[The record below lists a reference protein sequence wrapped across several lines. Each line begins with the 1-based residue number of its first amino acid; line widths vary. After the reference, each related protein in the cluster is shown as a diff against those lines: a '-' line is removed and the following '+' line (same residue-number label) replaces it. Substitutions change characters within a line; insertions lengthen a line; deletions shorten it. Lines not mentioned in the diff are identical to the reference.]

1 LKKREEDIGIYI
13 HIPFCVSKCP
23 YCDFNSIAVSP
34 IPEENYAKALIKEI
48 NSYTKPLA
56 VPFRGK
62 PGEGGLRGSVFLEKG
77 KRRATSIYFGGG
89 TPSLFSV
96 DSIARVIDK
105 IMSGFLS
112 TSHVE
117 ITLEI
122 NPKTADMEKLHALYA
137 IGINRLSLGVQS
149 FQNKF
154 LQNLGRIHTSADAV
168 NLFKDARS
176 SGFSNIGLDLI
187 FGIPDQTLNDWE
199 RDLSCALSLKP
210 EHISVYNL
218 TIEEDTPF
226 YDLQRKGK
234 VTLPDE
240 DIQVRMYRLAQGKV
254 AADGYEQYE
263 ISNFALPGFR
273 CRHNEGYWILK
284 EYLGFGA
291 GAHSNLR
298 ETSNKRD
305 WGIRWKNILNPYEYI
320 SLLSNN
326 GTAVI
331 EREELT
337 REAAI
342 KEAIFLGLRRLDGI
356 SLDYFE
362 ERFGISLTKTF
373 ANIIPY
379 LLKENLIS
387 IDEGHLKLTIR
398 GILLSNEVFLK
409 FF

>member
-1 LKKREEDIGIYI
+1 MKEREEDIGIYI
-13 HIPFCVSKCP
+13 HIPFCISKCP
-23 YCDFNSIAVSP
+23 YCDFNSIAALP
-34 IPEENYAKALIKEI
+34 IPEENYIKALIKEI
-48 NSYTKPLA
+48 DSHTKPLT
-56 VPFRGK
+56 VRGK
-62 PGEGGLRGSVFLEKG
+62 PAKGELKESLFLEKR
-77 KRRATSIYFGGG
+77 KSAVVSIYFGGG

-96 DSIARVIDK
+96 DSIARVIGE
-105 IMSGFLS
+105 IMSQFSS
-112 TSHVE
+112 TSNME

-122 NPKTADMEKLHALYA
+122 NPKTTDMEKVHALYA

-149 FQNKF
+149 FQDKF

-176 SGFSNIGLDLI
+176 SGFGNIGLDLI
-187 FGIPDQTLNDWE
+187 FGIPDQTLDDWE

-226 YDLQRKGK
+226 YDLQGEGK
-234 VTLPDE
+234 ITLPDE
-240 DIQVRMYRLAQGKV
+240 DLQVKMYRLAQEKV
-254 AADGYEQYE
+254 AAAGYEQYE

-273 CRHNEGYWILK
+273 CRHNEGYWTLK
-284 EYLGFGA
+284 EYFGFGA
-291 GAHSNLR
+291 GAHSYLR
-298 ETSNKRD
+298 DTSNKRD
-305 WGIRWKNILNPYEYI
+305 WGIRWKNIPNPYEYI

-326 GTAVI
+326 CTAAI

-337 REAAI
+337 REMAI
-342 KEAIFLGLRRLDGI
+342 KEVIFLGLRRLEGI
-356 SLDYFE
+356 SLDDFE
-362 ERFGISLTKTF
+362 KRFGLSLEKTF
-373 ANIIPY
+373 ANVVPY

-387 IDEGHLKLTIR
+387 IDEGHLKLTIQ

>member
-1 LKKREEDIGIYI
+1 
-13 HIPFCVSKCP
+13 
-23 YCDFNSIAVSP
+23 
-34 IPEENYAKALIKEI
+34 
-48 NSYTKPLA
+48 
-56 VPFRGK
+56 
-62 PGEGGLRGSVFLEKG
+62 
-77 KRRATSIYFGGG
+77 
-89 TPSLFSV
+89 
-96 DSIARVIDK
+96 
-105 IMSGFLS
+105 M
-112 TSHVE
+112 
-117 ITLEI
+117 
-122 NPKTADMEKLHALYA
+122 
-137 IGINRLSLGVQS
+137 
-149 FQNKF
+149 
-154 LQNLGRIHTSADAV
+154 
-168 NLFKDARS
+168 
-176 SGFSNIGLDLI
+176 
-187 FGIPDQTLNDWE
+187 
-199 RDLSCALSLKP
+199 
-210 EHISVYNL
+210 
-218 TIEEDTPF
+218 
-226 YDLQRKGK
+226 
-234 VTLPDE
+234 PDE

-291 GAHSNLR
+291 GAHSYLR

>member
-1 LKKREEDIGIYI
+1 MKKREEGIGIYI
-13 HIPFCVSKCP
+13 HIPFCISKCP
-23 YCDFNSIAVSP
+23 YCDFNSMAVSP
-34 IPEENYAKALIKEI
+34 IPEENYIKALIKEI
-48 NSYTKPLA
+48 DSHTKPLT
-56 VPFRGK
+56 VRGK
-62 PGEGGLRGSVFLEKG
+62 PAKGQLKESLFLEKR
-77 KRRATSIYFGGG
+77 KRGVVSIYFGGG

-96 DSIARVIDK
+96 DSIARVINK
-105 IMSGFLS
+105 IMSEFSS

-122 NPKTADMEKLHALYA
+122 NPKTADMEKVQALYT

-149 FQNKF
+149 FKDKL

-187 FGIPDQTLNDWE
+187 FGIPDQSLDDWE

-226 YDLQRKGK
+226 YDLQGEGK
-234 VTLPDE
+234 ITLPDE
-240 DIQVRMYRLAQGKV
+240 DIQVRMYRLAQEKV
-254 AADGYEQYE
+254 AAAGYEQYE

-273 CRHNEGYWILK
+273 CRHNEGYWTLK
-284 EYLGFGA
+284 EYFGFGA
-291 GAHSNLR
+291 GAHSYLR
-298 ETSNKRD
+298 KTSNKRD
-305 WGIRWKNILNPYEYI
+305 WGIRWKNIPNPYEYI

-326 GTAVI
+326 GTAAI
-331 EREELT
+331 EKEDLT
-337 REAAI
+337 REIAI
-342 KEAIFLGLRRLDGI
+342 KEAIFLGLRRLEGI
-356 SLDYFE
+356 SLDDFE
-362 ERFGISLTKTF
+362 KRFGLSLEKTF
-373 ANIIPY
+373 ANIVPY

-387 IDEGHLKLTIR
+387 IDEGHLKLTIQ

>member
-1 LKKREEDIGIYI
+1 M
-13 HIPFCVSKCP
+13 
-23 YCDFNSIAVSP
+23 AVSP
-34 IPEENYAKALIKEI
+34 IPEENYIKALIKEI
-48 NSYTKPLA
+48 DSHTKPLT
-56 VPFRGK
+56 VRGK
-62 PGEGGLRGSVFLEKG
+62 PAKGQLKESLFLEKR
-77 KRRATSIYFGGG
+77 KRGVVSIYFGGG

-96 DSIARVIDK
+96 DSIARVINK
-105 IMSGFLS
+105 IMSEFSS

-122 NPKTADMEKLHALYA
+122 NPKTADMEKVQALYT

-149 FQNKF
+149 FKDKL

-187 FGIPDQTLNDWE
+187 FGIPDQSLDDWE

-226 YDLQRKGK
+226 YDLQGEGK
-234 VTLPDE
+234 ITLPDE
-240 DIQVRMYRLAQGKV
+240 DIQVRMYRLAQEKV
-254 AADGYEQYE
+254 AAAGYEQYE

-273 CRHNEGYWILK
+273 CRHNEGYWTLK
-284 EYLGFGA
+284 EYFGFGA
-291 GAHSNLR
+291 GAHSYLR
-298 ETSNKRD
+298 KTSNKRD
-305 WGIRWKNILNPYEYI
+305 WGIRWKNIPNPYEYI

-326 GTAVI
+326 GTAAI
-331 EREELT
+331 EKEDLT
-337 REAAI
+337 REIAI
-342 KEAIFLGLRRLDGI
+342 KEAIFLGLRRLEGI
-356 SLDYFE
+356 SLDDFE
-362 ERFGISLTKTF
+362 KRFGLSLEKTF
-373 ANIIPY
+373 ANIVPY

-387 IDEGHLKLTIR
+387 IDEGHLKLTIQ

>member
-1 LKKREEDIGIYI
+1 LKSREEDIGIYV
-13 HIPFCVSKCP
+13 HVPFCISKCP

-34 IPEENYAKALIKEI
+34 VPEEDYIKALDKEI
-48 NSYTKPLA
+48 DRYTKPLT
-56 VPFRGK
+56 VPFG
-62 PGEGGLRGSVFLEKG
+62 GEPEKGGLKESVFLEKG
-77 KRRATSIYFGGG
+77 KRKVASIYFGGG

-105 IMSGFLS
+105 IMSEFSS
-112 TSHVE
+112 TSNVE
-117 ITLEI
+117 ITLEV
-122 NPKTADMEKLHALYA
+122 NPKTAGMEKLDALYA
-137 IGINRLSLGVQS
+137 IGVNRLSLGVQS
-149 FQNKF
+149 FQDRF
-154 LQNLGRIHTSADAV
+154 LQKLGRIHTSADAV

-176 SGFSNIGLDLI
+176 PGFSNIGLDLI
-187 FGIPDQTLNDWE
+187 FGTPDQSMDDWE
-199 RDLSCALSLKP
+199 RDLNCALSLKP

-234 VTLPDE
+234 IALPDE
-240 DIQVRMYRLAQGKV
+240 GIQIEMYRLAQEK
-254 AADGYEQYE
+254 AAAAGYDQYE

-273 CRHNEGYWILK
+273 CRHNEGYWTLK
-284 EYLGFGA
+284 EYFGFGA
-291 GAHSNLR
+291 GAHSYLR
-298 ETSNKRD
+298 ETSNKRN
-305 WGIRWKNILNPYEYI
+305 WGIRWKNTPNPYEYI

-331 EREELT
+331 EGEELT
-337 REAAI
+337 RETAI
-342 KEAIFLGLRRLDGI
+342 KEAIFLGLRRLEGI
-356 SLDYFE
+356 SLDDFE
-362 ERFGISLTKTF
+362 ERFGISLEKTF

-387 IDEGHLKLTIR
+387 IYEGRLKLTIQ

>member
-1 LKKREEDIGIYI
+1 MKEREEDIGIYI
-13 HIPFCVSKCP
+13 HIPFCISKCP

-34 IPEENYAKALIKEI
+34 IPEENYIKALIKEI
-48 NSYTKPLA
+48 DSHTKPLT
-56 VPFRGK
+56 VRGK
-62 PGEGGLRGSVFLEKG
+62 PAKGELKESLFLEKR
-77 KRRATSIYFGGG
+77 KRGVGSIYFGGG

-96 DSIARVIDK
+96 DSIARVINK
-105 IMSGFLS
+105 IMSEFSS

-122 NPKTADMEKLHALYA
+122 NPKTADMEKVQALYA
-137 IGINRLSLGVQS
+137 TGINRLSLGVQS
-149 FQNKF
+149 FQDKF

-176 SGFSNIGLDLI
+176 FGFRNIGLDLI
-187 FGIPDQTLNDWE
+187 FGIPDQSLDDWE

-226 YDLQRKGK
+226 YDLQGEGK
-234 VTLPDE
+234 ITLPDE
-240 DIQVRMYRLAQGKV
+240 DIQVRMYRLAQEKV
-254 AADGYEQYE
+254 AAAGYEQYE
-263 ISNFALPGFR
+263 ISNFALPDFR
-273 CRHNEGYWILK
+273 CRHNEGYWTLK

-291 GAHSNLR
+291 GAHSYLS
-298 ETSNKRD
+298 EGSLESD
-305 WGIRWKNILNPYEYI
+305 WGIRWKNIPNPYEYI
-320 SLLSNN
+320 SLLSNY

-331 EREELT
+331 ERETLT
-337 REAAI
+337 REMAI
-342 KEAIFLGLRRLDGI
+342 KEAIFLGLRRLEGI
-356 SLDYFE
+356 SLDDFE
-362 ERFGISLTKTF
+362 KRFGLSLEKTF
-373 ANIIPY
+373 ANVVSY

-387 IDEGHLKLTIR
+387 IDEGHLKLTIQ

>member
-1 LKKREEDIGIYI
+1 LKKREEDIGIYV
-13 HIPFCVSKCP
+13 HVPFCISKCP
-23 YCDFNSIAVSP
+23 YCDFNSIVVSP
-34 IPEENYAKALIKEI
+34 IPEENYIKALITEI
-48 NSYTKPLA
+48 DSYTKPLA
-56 VPFRGK
+56 LPFEGK
-62 PGEGGLRGSVFLEKG
+62 SAKGELKESLFLEKG
-77 KRRATSIYFGGG
+77 KRAVGSIYFGGG

-96 DSIARVIDK
+96 DSIARIIDK
-105 IMSGFLS
+105 IMSEFSS

-122 NPKTADMEKLHALYA
+122 NPKTSDMEKLQALYT
-137 IGINRLSLGVQS
+137 IGINRLSLGIQS
-149 FQNKF
+149 FQDIF

-187 FGIPDQTLNDWE
+187 FGIPDQTLDDWE
-199 RDLSCALSLKP
+199 RDLSCALYLKP

-226 YDLQRKGK
+226 YDLQEEGK

-240 DIQVRMYRLAQGKV
+240 DLQVKMYRLTQEKV
-254 AADGYEQYE
+254 AAAGYEQYE

-273 CRHNEGYWILK
+273 CRHNEGYWTLK
-284 EYLGFGA
+284 EYFGFGA
-291 GAHSNLR
+291 GAHSYLT
-298 ETSNKRD
+298 ETSHKGD
-305 WGIRWKNILNPYEYI
+305 WGIRWKNIPNPYEYI

-326 GTAVI
+326 GTAAI
-331 EREELT
+331 EREDLT
-337 REAAI
+337 REMAI
-342 KEAIFLGLRRLDGI
+342 REAIFLGLRRLEGI
-356 SLDYFE
+356 SLDDFE
-362 ERFGISLTKTF
+362 KRFGISLEKTF
-373 ANIIPY
+373 ANVVPY

-387 IDEGHLKLTIR
+387 IDEGHLKLTVQ

>member
-1 LKKREEDIGIYI
+1 LKEREEDIGIYI
-13 HIPFCVSKCP
+13 HIPFCISKCP
-23 YCDFNSIAVSP
+23 YCDFNSIAVSS
-34 IPEENYAKALIKEI
+34 IPERDYIKALIKEI
-48 NSYTKPLA
+48 DSYTKPLA

-62 PGEGGLRGSVFLEKG
+62 PEKGGLRGSVFLEKG

-105 IMSGFLS
+105 IMSEFSS

-122 NPKTADMEKLHALYA
+122 NPKTADMEKLQALYT

-154 LQNLGRIHTSADAV
+154 LQNLGRIHSSADAV

-187 FGIPDQTLNDWE
+187 FGIPDQTLDDWE
-199 RDLSCALSLKP
+199 RDLSCTLSLKP

-234 VTLPDE
+234 ITLPDE

-254 AADGYEQYE
+254 AAAGYEQYE

-284 EYLGFGA
+284 EYFGFGA
-291 GAHSNLR
+291 GAHSYLR

-305 WGIRWKNILNPYEYI
+305 WGIRGKNIPNPYEYI

-362 ERFGISLTKTF
+362 ERFGISLEKTF

-387 IDEGHLKLTIR
+387 IDEGYLKLTIQ